1 MHLEQRIQ
9 AFHQLGQVLRSLPPE
24 KLEHWC
30 LLAKSDNA
38 WFTTENVKLAIDG
51 IASFLH
57 SETLT
62 TWTNKYPLDTLKPKT
77 IGTIMAGNIPLVGF
91 HDFLCVLISGHNLL
105 MKVSSKDSK
114 LFGLV
119 VEELL
124 TIESSFAERIRMAE
138 GPMKGF
144 DAVIATGSDNS
155 ARYFDYYFNKYP
167 NIIRKNR
174 TSCAVLSGKET
185 PPEMMALGKDVF
197 SYFGLGCRN
206 VSKLFVP
213 VDYNFQALL
222 DSWSGFSNI
231 ASHHKFNNNYDY
243 QKAILLVNQQAHLD
257 TGYTLLCES
266 DKFVSP
272 ISVIF
277 YEFYKSEDDI
287 INKLIANRSKLQC
300 IVGKEA
306 YCTVPFGKT
315 QQPAVWDYADDVD
328 TIAFLSSLSPL

>member
-24 KLEHWC
+24 KLEQWC
-30 LLAKSDNA
+30 LLAKADNA
-38 WFTTENVKLAIDG
+38 WFTAENVKLAIDG

-57 SETLT
+57 TNTLT
-62 TWTNKYPLDTLKPKT
+62 TWTSKYSLNTLKPKT
-77 IGTIMAGNIPLVGF
+77 VGTIMAGNIPLVGF
-91 HDFLCVLISGHNLL
+91 HDFLSVLISGHNLL

-119 VEELL
+119 MEELIAL
-124 TIESSFAERIRMAE
+124 EPSFKDGIRIVD

-174 TSCAVLSGKET
+174 TSCAVLTGKET
-185 PPEMMALGKDVF
+185 VAEMQALGKDVF

-213 VDYNFQALL
+213 AEYNFEPLL
-222 DSWSGFSNI
+222 NNWSAFSGI
-231 ASHHKFNNNYDY
+231 TDHHKFNNNYDY
-243 QKAILLVNQQAHLD
+243 QKAILLVNQQPHLD
-257 TGYTLLCES
+257 TGYALLCES
-266 DKFVSP
+266 EKFVSP
-272 ISVIF
+272 ISVLF
-277 YEFYKSEDDI
+277 YEVYKTEDDI
-287 INKLIANRSKLQC
+287 INKLIANRAKLQC
-300 IVGKEA
+300 IVGKEE

-315 QQPAVWDYADDVD
+315 QHPAVWDYADDVD
-328 TIAFLSSLSPL
+328 TLAFLSSLS

>member
-1 MHLEQRIQ
+1 MHLEQRTQ
-9 AFHQLGQVLRSLPPE
+9 VFHQLGQVLRSLPPE
-24 KLEHWC
+24 KLEQWC
-30 LLAKSDNA
+30 HLAKSDNA
-38 WFTTENVKLAIDG
+38 WFTAENVKLAIEG
-51 IASFLH
+51 VSSFLH
-57 SETLT
+57 IDTLT
-62 TWTNKYPLDTLKPKT
+62 TWTSKYELNILKPKT

-91 HDFLCVLISGHNLL
+91 HDFMCVLISGHNIL

-119 VEELL
+119 VEELI
-124 TIESSFAERIRMAE
+124 TIEPSFKERIRTAD

-174 TSCAVLSGKET
+174 TSCAVLTGRET
-185 PPEMMALGKDVF
+185 PSDMLALGKDVF

-213 VDYNFQALL
+213 ADYSFQVLL
-222 DSWSGFSNI
+222 DSWSVFSKVI
-231 ASHHKFNNNYDY
+231 DHHKFNNNYDY
-243 QKAILLVNQQAHLD
+243 QKAILLVNQQPHLD

-266 DKFVSP
+266 NKFVSP
-272 ISVIF
+272 ISVLF
-277 YEFYKSEDDI
+277 YESYKSEDDI

-328 TIAFLSSLSPL
+328 TLAFLSSLS

>member
-9 AFHQLGQVLRSLPPE
+9 AFHQLGQVLRSLPSE
-24 KLEHWC
+24 KLEEWC
-30 LLAKSDNA
+30 HLAKSDNA
-38 WFTTENVKLAIDG
+38 WFTAGNVKLAIEG
-51 IASFLH
+51 ISSFLH
-57 SETLT
+57 LDTLT
-62 TWTNKYPLDTLKPKT
+62 AWTNKYPLQTLKSKT

-114 LFGLV
+114 LFGIV
-119 VEELL
+119 VEELI
-124 TIESSFAERIRMAE
+124 TIEPAFKEKIKIVD

-174 TSCAVLSGKET
+174 TSCAVLTGKET
-185 PPEMMALGKDVF
+185 KTEMLALGKDVF

-213 VDYNFQALL
+213 ADYSFQVLL
-222 DSWSGFSNI
+222 DTWSTFSEVI
-231 ASHHKFNNNYDY
+231 DHHKFNNNYDY
-243 QKAILLVNQQAHLD
+243 QKAILLVNQQPHLD

-266 DKFVSP
+266 DNFVSP
-272 ISVIF
+272 ISVLF

-287 INKLIANRSKLQC
+287 INKLIANRTKLQC
-300 IVGKEA
+300 IVGNEA
-306 YCTVPFGKT
+306 FCTVSFGNT
-315 QQPAVWDYADDVD
+315 QHPAVWDYADDVD
-328 TIAFLSSLSPL
+328 TLAFLSSLS